1 MVSAC
6 RRGFV
11 TSGAKARDQWL
22 PARGER
28 FDRIGMSGASMH
40 RALLLLVAVFGT
52 PNVQSKRLR
61 LFAVGRYLTLP
72 NRKANPGPAGKHC
85 SKPATG
91 RMVSAG

>member
-1 MVSAC
+1 
-6 RRGFV
+6 V
-11 TSGAKARDQWL
+11 TSGVKARDQRL

-40 RALLLLVAVFGT
+40 RALLLLLAVFGT

-61 LFAVGRYLTLP
+61 LFAVGRHLTLP
-72 NRKANPGPAGKHC
+72 NRKANPGPAGKHG

-91 RMVSAG
+91 RMVPAG

>member
-1 MVSAC
+1 V
-6 RRGFV
+6 
-11 TSGAKARDQWL
+11 KARDQRL

-61 LFAVGRYLTLP
+61 LFAVGLYLTLP